1 MIFLFCFV
9 GVSSPPG
16 CLGKAA
22 LSCLGTPWANE
33 PHHEETIMHMRKQ
46 RRRSASVTEYEWH
59 HEETVM
65 HMRKQ
70 RRRSALVTA
79 KLISTFV
86 FATWIIRFLYFLDP
100 EFQTSS
106 HLLWQYSPVLIRSG
120 QKPECWFSHD
130 AAHITIMAVL
140 Y

>member
-1 MIFLFCFV
+1 
-9 GVSSPPG
+9 
-16 CLGKAA
+16 
-22 LSCLGTPWANE
+22 
-33 PHHEETIMHMRKQ
+33 MHMRKQ

-70 RRRSALVTA
+70 RRRSALVTT